1 MYKKINIL
9 RHRSR
14 TPKRELREWAI
25 MNRYQK
31 AMLVQA
37 LVYASRGWHVVPCG
51 YRKQPLTPHG
61 CKDGTTSQEQIEAWW
76 NENPKS
82 QIGICTGRV
91 SGFWVVDIDRKGGRD
106 GLESLKAHFGDRF
119 TLEEGLFQKTP
130 TGGRHL
136 CFAYDENNPV
146 GCPTGVLDGVDIR
159 GDGGYVLAAPS
170 TLNVDGEWKEYA
182 WKDPEAEPTS
192 APEWAAE
199 LIKMGNTRRSQRPD
213 LQKALSDGLAEGVR
227 DESLFRIA
235 CLLEREGVDLDT
247 AKAFVATVAESCIP
261 PFDQETAVDKVEKAY
276 TTYATEKGIQARI
289 AMLEKRREE
298 MTHG

>member
-1 MYKKINIL
+1 
-9 RHRSR
+9 
-14 TPKRELREWAI
+14 
-25 MNRYQK
+25 MNKYQK

-37 LVYASRGWHVVPCG
+37 LEYASRGWHVIPCG

-61 CKDGTTSQEQIEAWW
+61 SKDGTTSREKIEAWW

-106 GLESLKAHFGDRF
+106 GLESLKAHFCDRF

-136 CFAYDENNPV
+136 CFAYNEDHPV

-159 GDGGYVLAAPS
+159 GDGGYILAAPS
-170 TLNVDGEWKEYA
+170 TLNVNGEWKEYA
-182 WKDPEAEPTS
+182 WKDPDADPTP
-192 APEWAAE
+192 APEWAID
-199 LIKMGNTRRSQRPD
+199 LIKMGNTERSQHPD
-213 LQKALSDGLAEGVR
+213 LQAALSGGLPEGVR

-235 CLLEREGVDLDT
+235 CLLEREGVDPDT
-247 AKAFVATVAESCIP
+247 ARAFIATVAANCNP
-261 PFDQETAVDKVEKAY
+261 PFDQAMAVNKVDKAY

-289 AMLEKRREE
+289 SVLEKRRKELAN
-298 MTHG
+298 G